1 MAEDNLDPGESGTT
15 MPDFYDVLEIE
26 HMASGMLGS
35 NLLGHI
41 GVLKA
46 EVGRLSF
53 KLPLTGILALSLW
66 IMTDRLGT
74 RVYT

>member
-1 MAEDNLDPGESGTT
+1 
-15 MPDFYDVLEIE
+15 
-26 HMASGMLGS
+26 MASGMLGS

-46 EVGRLSF
+46 EVGRLSL

-74 RVYT
+74 MVYT